1 MTTMQVEPPTP
12 FAFPSSFE
20 DFFNMD
26 LVSTQSAAAS
36 SPASSPRSPLPQTP
50 PQPPPNSAFATYDPA
65 MGMGFD
71 SAGFSTGELN
81 MGMFLD
87 DELAFAKLPAA
98 ASPYDF
104 LGAFNALAD
113 TASSSSA
120 GGSVHTMSP
129 QDSFLH
135 TDSPQFAIDPALV
148 DAASPEHA
156 DDEDEHSEPEPAPAP
171 EKIAP
176 VKVGGK
182 GKARKGTVAGGGIRK
197 AAIPEKEREKD
208 WELLTRAPGEAKVE
222 DRESDDWRPSP
233 EEYKKMSSK
242 EKRQLRNKISARNF
256 RVRRKEYIST
266 LEADISERDALIS
279 AIRSELG
286 SSQSENMALRQE
298 IDALKKNI
306 LSNRA
311 PSSPTTTSPTTA
323 APTTT
328 SPTTAS
334 APTPPRSPLP
344 TPNTQKDVPAAGAR
358 PFWGG
363 VAGGLGMGYTPVH
376 TTWVPPL
383 SLASGVGSAV
393 LSRKGVGREQ
403 ENINPHLN
411 RAPSP
416 PIVSPSMFVQATP
429 AKPKPSP
436 IQSGVQGVG
445 APGGFDAFADMN
457 PFTLKTLDAYRMQLW
472 GKMAAQGHAFQLQ
485 QQQQQQLQQLQAQ
498 QQQQQLGGLAQAM
511 RPAFFRDAS
520 KAPSTAAATSA
531 PAPAQGQAAPRQQE
545 ALLAAMASQT
555 LLKKLGGA
563 FWDAFSGAPSSS
575 TSTPTSAGTK
585 AWDAEKVRKVLEGRA
600 VVRVVDVDAPVP
612 SAKKPDVAQV
622 VPAKKTEAAK
632 ERCCPTV
639 AEILE
644 ESMRSLTISK
654 K

>member
-1 MTTMQVEPPTP
+1 MQVEPPTP

-50 PQPPPNSAFATYDPA
+50 PQPAPNSAFTTYDPA

-135 TDSPQFAIDPALV
+135 TDSPQFAIDPSLV
-148 DAASPEHA
+148 DSASPGHSHA
-156 DDEDEHSEPEPAPAP
+156 DDEHEHDDDEHSEPEPAP

-197 AAIPEKEREKD
+197 AAITEKDKEREKD
-208 WELLTRAPGEAKVE
+208 WERGESVVLTRAPGEAKVE

-311 PSSPTTTSPTTA
+311 PTASSPITA
-323 APTTT
+323 ASPTTT

-383 SLASGVGSAV
+383 SLASSVGSAV
-393 LSRKGVGREQ
+393 LSRKGAGGREQ

-429 AKPKPSP
+429 AKPKSP
-436 IQSGVQGVG
+436 GLQVG
-445 APGGFDAFADMN
+445 QAAGFDAFADMN

-485 QQQQQQLQQLQAQ
+485 QQQAAQLQQLQAQQ

-520 KAPSTAAATSA
+520 KAPSTSAASSQ
-531 PAPAQGQAAPRQQE
+531 PSQAQGQAAPRQQE

-575 TSTPTSAGTK
+575 TSANTK

-600 VVRVVDVDAPVP
+600 VVRVVDVDAPAPAREVP
-612 SAKKPDVAQV
+612 VAKKPE
-622 VPAKKTEAAK
+622 VPVKKPEK
-632 ERCCPTV
+632 ERCCATV